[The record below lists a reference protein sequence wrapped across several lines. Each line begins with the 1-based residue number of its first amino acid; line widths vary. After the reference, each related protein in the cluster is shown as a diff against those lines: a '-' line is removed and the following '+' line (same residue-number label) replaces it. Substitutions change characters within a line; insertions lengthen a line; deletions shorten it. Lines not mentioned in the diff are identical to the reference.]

1 MTRSHR
7 QTSIRLISDRPM
19 NSAPVSNGWDLTKEF
34 GSDVFTDDV
43 MKRLLPAEAYA
54 DLRQTIDQGVALN
67 ETTAE
72 AVANAMRSWA
82 QERGATHYTHW
93 FQPMTG
99 LTAEKHDSFLDL
111 SNGKAIIKFDGSQL
125 VQGEPDA
132 SSFPSGGIRQTFEAR
147 GYTAWDPSS
156 PAFIR
161 RDPTGCTL
169 CIPTAFCSY
178 TGEALDE
185 KTPLMRAGEALQR
198 HAVKVAHLL
207 GHESVK
213 RVVTTVGCEQE
224 YFLIDKQFFVQRPD
238 LVNAGRTLFGAPPL
252 KGQELDDHYF
262 GAIRKRVMAF
272 MEDVDRELWRLGVPA
287 KTRHNEVAPTQFE
300 LAPIF
305 EASNVSVDH
314 NMLTMEV
321 LRNVADRHNFT
332 CLLHEK
338 PYAGVNGSGK
348 HVNWSLSC
356 DERGNLLNPGSTPQ
370 DNISFLF
377 HLAAIISGV
386 NQYAPLLRASI
397 AHSGNDHRLG
407 ANEAPPAI
415 ISAYLGD
422 QLTAIVDAIVSG
434 EQLAEGD
441 GGIMRLGV
449 EALPP
454 LTKDPTD
461 RNRTSP
467 FAFTGNK
474 FEFRAAG
481 SSQSVAVVN
490 TVLCT
495 VAAESLSQMGALLE
509 SKLSSGVARADAV
522 FETIKETLTAHHRV
536 IFKGDGYSDD
546 WVTDAEARGLPNLRS
561 TPDALP
567 AWVSDSAI
575 ALFSSHAV
583 LSERELRAR
592 HEVACEKYNTHIT
605 IEGRCSSHMVR
616 TMILPALLAFQR
628 RVGDAIVSSKA
639 AGLDDRALTAQTTL
653 LQELSSYYNE
663 IDERCQ
669 AVEAGLAKAEAIE
682 HAPEALQTF
691 KAEVLDRHAVLREVV
706 DTVEGIVEDR
716 LWPLPKYHEML
727 TVY

>member
-7 QTSIRLISDRPM
+7 QNSIRLISDRPASTTEAQE
-19 NSAPVSNGWDLTKEF
+19 NWELTREF
-34 GSDVFTDDV
+34 AQDVFTDEV
-43 MKRLLPAEAYA
+43 MKRLLPAEAYK
-54 DLRQTIDQGVALN
+54 DLRKTIDDGVALN

-99 LTAEKHDSFLDL
+99 LTAEKHDSFLEL
-111 SNGKAIIKFDGSQL
+111 SKGKAIIKFDGSQL

-161 RDPTGCTL
+161 RDPNGCTL

-198 HAVKVAHLL
+198 EAVKVAHLL
-207 GHESVK
+207 GHNNVK
-213 RVVTTVGCEQE
+213 RVLTTVGCEQE
-224 YFLIDKQFFVQRPD
+224 YFLIDKQFYVQRPD

-305 EASNVSVDH
+305 EASNIAVDH

-321 LRNVADRHNFT
+321 LRNVADRHNFA

-348 HVNWSLSC
+348 HVNWALSC
-356 DERGNLLNPGSTPQ
+356 NERGNLLNPGSTPQ

-377 HLAAIISGV
+377 HLAAIIAGV
-386 NQYAPLLRASI
+386 DQHAPLLRASI

-422 QLTAIVDAIVSG
+422 QLTAIVEAIVTG
-434 EQLAEGD
+434 KTLAEGE
-441 GGIMRLGV
+441 GGLMHLGV

-495 VAAESLSQMGALLE
+495 VAADSLAQMGGLLE
-509 SKLSSGVARADAV
+509 SKLQSGTDKSQAI
-522 FETIKETLTAHHRV
+522 FETIKETLTNHHRV

-546 WVTDAEARGLPNLRS
+546 WVTNAEARGLANLRS

-567 AWVSDSAI
+567 AWVSEQAI
-575 ALFSSHAV
+575 KLFERHDV

-616 TMILPALLAFQR
+616 TMILPSILAFQR
-628 RVGDAIVSSKA
+628 RVGDAIVSAKA
-639 AGLDDRALTAQTTL
+639 AGLDDTALSAQSTL
-653 LQELSSYYNE
+653 LRDLAGYYNT
-663 IDERCQ
+663 ISNGCDEMEQ
-669 AVEAGLAKAEAIE
+669 GLAKAESIE
-682 HAPEALQTF
+682 HAPDALQVF
-691 KAEVLDRHAVLREVV
+691 KAEVLDRQAVLRASV
-706 DTVEGIVEDR
+706 DTVEGLVEDR

>member
-7 QTSIRLISDRPM
+7 QTSIRLISDRP
-19 NSAPVSNGWDLTKEF
+19 VSISETTENWELIREF
-34 GSDVFTDDV
+34 GQDVFTDEV
-43 MKRLLPAEAYA
+43 MKRLLPAEAYD
-54 DLRQTIDQGVALN
+54 DLRNTIDQGVALN

-99 LTAEKHDSFLDL
+99 LTAEKHDSFLEL
-111 SNGKAIIKFDGSQL
+111 SQGRAIIKFGGSQL

-156 PAFIR
+156 PAFLR
-161 RDPTGCTL
+161 RDPNGCTL

-198 HAVKVAHLL
+198 QAIKTAHLL
-207 GHESVK
+207 GHASVD
-213 RVVTTVGCEQE
+213 RVFTTVGCEQE
-224 YFLIDKQFFVQRPD
+224 YFLLDKQFFVQRPD
-238 LVNAGRTLFGAPPL
+238 LANAGRTLFGAPPL

-272 MEDVDRELWRLGVPA
+272 MEEVDRELWRLGVPS
-287 KTRHNEVAPTQFE
+287 KTRHNEVAPSQFE

-305 EASNVSVDH
+305 EASNVAIDH

-321 LRNVADRHNFT
+321 LRNVADRHGFA

-348 HVNWSLSC
+348 HVNWSIGC
-356 DERGNLLNPGSTPQ
+356 TERGNLLNPGSTPQ
-370 DNISFLF
+370 DNVSFLF
-377 HLAAIISGV
+377 HLAAVIAAV
-386 NQYAPLLRASI
+386 DEHAPLLRASI

-422 QLTAIVDAIVSG
+422 QLTAIVDAIVTGQS
-434 EQLAEGD
+434 LAEGD
-441 GGIMRLGV
+441 GGLMRLGV

-481 SSQSVAVVN
+481 SSQSAAVVN

-495 VAAESLSQMGALLE
+495 VVANSLAKMSDQLE
-509 SKLSSGVARADAV
+509 SKTQAGTGLSDAV
-522 FETIKETLTAHHRV
+522 FETIKETLVAHHRV

-546 WVTDAEARGLPNLRS
+546 WVTDAEQRGLPNLRS

-567 AWVSDSAI
+567 AWVSAEAI
-575 ALFSSHAV
+575 ALFDSHSV
-583 LSERELRAR
+583 LTERELRAR
-592 HEVACEKYNTHIT
+592 HEVACEKYNTHLT
-605 IEGRCSSHMVR
+605 IEGRCSSHIVR
-616 TMILPALLAFQR
+616 TMILPAVMAFQR

-639 AGLDDRALTAQTTL
+639 AGLEDQALSAQQSL
-653 LQELSSYYNE
+653 LRELSGLYNT
-663 IDERCQ
+663 ITDRCDEM
-669 AVEAGLAKAEAIE
+669 EAGLAKASSIE
-682 HAPEALQTF
+682 HAPEALQAF
-691 KAEVLDRHAVLREVV
+691 KSEVLERQATLREAV
-706 DTVEGIVEDR
+706 DMAEAVVEDR

-727 TVY
+727 LIY

>member
-7 QTSIRLISDRPM
+7 QTSIRLISDR
-19 NSAPVSNGWDLTKEF
+19 SVSISENADNWELTREF
-34 GSDVFTDDV
+34 AQDVFTDEV

-54 DLRQTIDQGVALN
+54 DLRNTIESGVALN

-99 LTAEKHDSFLDL
+99 CTAEKHDSFLEL
-111 SNGKAIIKFDGSQL
+111 SGGRAIIKFDGSQL

-161 RDPTGCTL
+161 RDPNGCTL

-185 KTPLMRAGEALQR
+185 KTPLMRSGEALQR
-198 HAVKVAHLL
+198 QAIKTAHLL
-207 GHESVK
+207 GHSGVD
-213 RVVTTVGCEQE
+213 RVYTTVGCEQE
-224 YFLIDKQFFVQRPD
+224 YFLLDKQFYAQRPD
-238 LVNAGRTLFGAPPL
+238 LANSGRTLFGAPPL

-272 MEDVDRELWRLGVPA
+272 MEDMDRDLWRLGVPA
-287 KTRHNEVAPTQFE
+287 KTRHNEVAPSQFE

-305 EASNVSVDH
+305 EPSNISVDH

-321 LRNVADRHNFT
+321 MRNVADRHGFA

-348 HVNWSLSC
+348 HVNWSIAC
-356 DERGNLLNPGSTPQ
+356 TERGNLLNPGSTPQ
-370 DNISFLF
+370 ENIGFLF
-377 HLAAIISGV
+377 HLAAVIAAV
-386 NQYAPLLRASI
+386 DTHAPLLRASI

-422 QLTAIVDAIVSG
+422 QLTAIVEAIVTGQS
-434 EQLAEGD
+434 LAEGD
-441 GGIMRLGV
+441 GGLMHLGV
-449 EALPP
+449 EALPA

-495 VAAESLSQMGALLE
+495 VVAESLGAMDELLQG
-509 SKLSSGVARADAV
+509 KLDAGTDHKEAV
-522 FETIKETLTAHHRV
+522 FQTIKETLTAHHRV

-546 WVTDAEARGLPNLRS
+546 WVTEAESRGLPNLRA

-567 AWVSDSAI
+567 AWVSPEAI
-575 ALFSSHAV
+575 AVFGKHAV

-592 HEVACEKYNTHIT
+592 HEVACEKYNTHLT

-616 TMILPALLAFQR
+616 TMILPAVLAFQR
-628 RVGDAIVSSKA
+628 RVGDAIVASKA
-639 AGLDDRALTAQTTL
+639 AGLDDSALAAHRGL
-653 LQELSSYYNE
+653 LGELAELYNQ
-663 IDERCQ
+663 ISERCT
-669 AVEAGLAKAEAIE
+669 AMEAGLLKAESIE
-682 HAPEALQTF
+682 HAPDALAAF
-691 KAEVLDRHAVLREVV
+691 KAEVLDRQATRREVV
-706 DTVEGIVEDR
+706 DAAELLVEDR

-727 TVY
+727 VIY

>member
-7 QTSIRLISDRPM
+7 QNSIRLISDRPASTSESQG
-19 NSAPVSNGWDLTKEF
+19 NWELTREF
-34 GSDVFTDDV
+34 AQDVFTDEV
-43 MKRLLPAEAYA
+43 MKRLLPAEAYT
-54 DLRQTIDQGVALN
+54 DLRKTIDDGIALN
-67 ETTAE
+67 EATAE
-72 AVANAMRSWA
+72 SVANAMRSWA

-99 LTAEKHDSFLDL
+99 LTAEKHDSFLEL
-111 SNGKAIIKFDGSQL
+111 SKGKAILKFDGSQL
-125 VQGEPDA
+125 IQGEPDA

-161 RDPTGCTL
+161 RDPNGCTL

-198 HAVKVAHLL
+198 EAVKVAHLL
-207 GHESVK
+207 GHPDVK
-213 RVVTTVGCEQE
+213 RVHTTVGCEQE

-262 GAIRKRVMAF
+262 GAIRKLVMAF

-287 KTRHNEVAPTQFE
+287 KTRHNEVAPSQFE

-305 EASNVSVDH
+305 EASNVAVDH

-321 LRNVADRHNFT
+321 LRNVADRHNFA

-348 HVNWSLSC
+348 HVNWAISC
-356 DERGNLLNPGSTPQ
+356 KDRGNLLNPGSTPQ

-377 HLAAIISGV
+377 HLAAIIAGV
-386 NQYAPLLRASI
+386 DQHAPLLRASI

-422 QLTAIVDAIVSG
+422 QLTAIVEAIVTG
-434 EQLAEGD
+434 QTLAEGD
-441 GGIMRLGV
+441 GGIMHLGV

-495 VAAESLSQMGALLE
+495 VAASSLKQMGQLLE
-509 SKLSSGVARADAV
+509 AKLENGIERSQAV
-522 FETIKETLTAHHRV
+522 FETIKETLTKHHRV
-536 IFKGDGYSDD
+536 IFKGDGYSQD
-546 WVTDAEARGLPNLRS
+546 WVTDAENRGLPNLRS

-567 AWVSDSAI
+567 AWVSDQAI
-575 ALFSSHAV
+575 KLFEQHDV

-592 HEVACEKYNTHIT
+592 HEVVCEKYNTHIT

-616 TMILPALLAFQR
+616 TMILPSILAFQR
-628 RVGDAIVSSKA
+628 RVGDAIVSAKA
-639 AGLDDRALTAQTTL
+639 AGLDGTALNAQSAL
-653 LQELSSYYNE
+653 LRDLASYYNTISDGCDALE
-663 IDERCQ
+663 K
-669 AVEAGLAKAEAIE
+669 GLAKAESIE
-682 HAPEALQTF
+682 HAPDALQVF
-691 KAEVLDRHAVLREVV
+691 KAEVLDRQTSLRDAV
-706 DTVEGIVEDR
+706 DAVEGIVEDR

>member
-7 QTSIRLISDRPM
+7 QNSIRLISDRSSSITETQE
-19 NSAPVSNGWDLTKEF
+19 NWELTREF
-34 GSDVFTDDV
+34 AQDVFTDEV
-43 MKRLLPAEAYA
+43 MKRLLPADAYK
-54 DLRQTIDQGVALN
+54 DLRKTIDDGVALN

-72 AVANAMRSWA
+72 SVANAMRSWA

-99 LTAEKHDSFLDL
+99 LTAEKHDSFLEL
-111 SNGKAIIKFDGSQL
+111 SKGKAIIKFDGSQL
-125 VQGEPDA
+125 IQGEPDA

-161 RDPTGCTL
+161 RDPNGCTL

-198 HAVKVAHLL
+198 QAIKVAHLL
-207 GHESVK
+207 GHNRVK

-224 YFLIDKQFFVQRPD
+224 YFLIDKQFYVQRPD

-305 EASNVSVDH
+305 EASNVAVDH

-321 LRNVADRHNFT
+321 LRNVADRHNFA

-348 HVNWSLSC
+348 HVNWAISC
-356 DERGNLLNPGSTPQ
+356 NERGNLLNPGSTPQ

-377 HLAAIISGV
+377 HLAAIIAGV
-386 NQYAPLLRASI
+386 DQHAPLLRASI

-422 QLTAIVDAIVSG
+422 QLTAIVEAIVTG
-434 EQLAEGD
+434 KTLAEGD
-441 GGIMRLGV
+441 GGLMHLGV

-495 VAAESLSQMGALLE
+495 VAADSLAQMGSLLE
-509 SKLSSGVARADAV
+509 SKLTAGTDQSQAI
-522 FETIKETLTAHHRV
+522 FETIKETLTKHHRV

-567 AWVSDSAI
+567 SWVSEEAI
-575 ALFSSHAV
+575 KLFERHDV

-616 TMILPALLAFQR
+616 TMILPSILAFQR
-628 RVGDAIVSSKA
+628 RVGDAIVSAKA
-639 AGLDDRALTAQTTL
+639 AGLDDSTLSTQSALL
-653 LQELSSYYNE
+653 RELAGYYAT
-663 IDERCQ
+663 ISKGCDEMEQ
-669 AVEAGLAKAEAIE
+669 GLAKAESIE
-682 HAPEALQTF
+682 HAPEALQVF
-691 KAEVLDRHAVLREVV
+691 KAEVLDRQATLRESV
-706 DTVEGIVEDR
+706 DTVEGLVEDR

>member
-1 MTRSHR
+1 
-7 QTSIRLISDRPM
+7 
-19 NSAPVSNGWDLTKEF
+19 
-34 GSDVFTDDV
+34 
-43 MKRLLPAEAYA
+43 MKRLLPAEAYE
-54 DLRQTIDQGVALN
+54 DLRKTIDQGVALN

-99 LTAEKHDSFLDL
+99 LTAEKHDSFLEL
-111 SNGKAIIKFDGSQL
+111 SHGRAIIKFDGSQL
-125 VQGEPDA
+125 IQGEPDA

-156 PAFIR
+156 PAFLR
-161 RDPTGCTL
+161 RDPNGCTL

-198 HAVKVAHLL
+198 QAIKTAHLL
-207 GHESVK
+207 GHRTVD
-213 RVVTTVGCEQE
+213 RVFTTVGCEQE
-224 YFLIDKQFFVQRPD
+224 YFLLDKQFFVQRPD
-238 LVNAGRTLFGAPPL
+238 LANSGRTLFGAPPM

-272 MEDVDRELWRLGVPA
+272 MEEVDRELWRLGVPS
-287 KTRHNEVAPTQFE
+287 KTRHNEVAPSQFE

-305 EASNVSVDH
+305 EASNVAIDH

-321 LRNVADRHNFT
+321 LRNVADRHGFA

-348 HVNWSLSC
+348 HVNWSIGC
-356 DERGNLLNPGSTPQ
+356 TERGNLLNPGSTPQ
-370 DNISFLF
+370 GNVSFMF
-377 HLAAIISGV
+377 HLAAVIAAVDEHAS
-386 NQYAPLLRASI
+386 LLRASI

-422 QLTAIVDAIVSG
+422 QLTAIVDAIVTGQS
-434 EQLAEGD
+434 LAEGD
-441 GGIMRLGV
+441 GGLMRLGV

-481 SSQSVAVVN
+481 SSQSAAVVN

-495 VAAESLSQMGALLE
+495 VVADSLAKMCDLLE
-509 SKLSSGVARADAV
+509 GKRADGIDLSDAV
-522 FETIKETLTAHHRV
+522 FETIKENLIKHHRIV
-536 IFKGDGYSDD
+536 FKGDGYSEN
-546 WVTDAEARGLPNLRS
+546 WVADAEQRGLPNLRS

-567 AWVSDSAI
+567 AWVSDEAV
-575 ALFSSHAV
+575 AVFSRHSV

-592 HEVACEKYNTHIT
+592 HEVACEKYNTHLT
-605 IEGRCSSHMVR
+605 IEGRCSSHIVR
-616 TMILPALLAFQR
+616 TMILPAVMAFQR

-639 AGLDDRALTAQTTL
+639 AGLEDQALVAQQTL
-653 LQELSSYYNE
+653 LLELSALYNT
-663 IDERCQ
+663 ITNRCHEM
-669 AVEAGLAKAEAIE
+669 EAGLAKAESIE
-682 HAPEALQTF
+682 HAPEALEAF
-691 KAEVLDRHAVLREVV
+691 KTEVLERQAVLREAV
-706 DTVEGIVEDR
+706 DLAESIVEDR

-727 TVY
+727 SIY

>member
-7 QTSIRLISDRPM
+7 QTSIRLISDRTVNVASPGE
-19 NSAPVSNGWDLTKEF
+19 NWELIREF
-34 GSDVFTDDV
+34 GQDVFTDEV
-43 MKRLLPAEAYA
+43 MKRLLPAEAYD
-54 DLRQTIDQGVALN
+54 DLRNTIDQGAALG
-67 ETTAE
+67 EATAE

-99 LTAEKHDSFLDL
+99 LTAEKHDSFLEL
-111 SNGKAIIKFDGSQL
+111 SGGQAIIKFDGSQL

-156 PAFIR
+156 PAFLR
-161 RDPTGCTL
+161 RDTSGCTL

-198 HAVKVAHLL
+198 EALATAHAL
-207 GHESVK
+207 GHNAVR
-213 RVVTTVGCEQE
+213 RVYTTVGCEQE
-224 YFLIDKQFFVQRPD
+224 YFLLDKQFYVQRPD
-238 LVNAGRTLFGAPPL
+238 LANAGRTLFGAPPL

-262 GAIRKRVMAF
+262 GSIRKRVMAF
-272 MEDVDRELWRLGVPA
+272 MEDVDRDLWRLGVPA
-287 KTRHNEVAPTQFE
+287 KTRHNEVAPSQFE

-305 EASNVSVDH
+305 EASNVAVDH

-321 LRNVADRHNFT
+321 MRNAADRHGFA

-348 HVNWSLSC
+348 HVNWAIAC
-356 DERGNLLNPGSTPQ
+356 TERGNLLNPGSTPQ
-370 DNISFLF
+370 DNVSFLY
-377 HLAAIISGV
+377 HLTAIIAAV
-386 NQYAPLLRASI
+386 DTHAPLLRASI

-434 EQLAEGD
+434 RSLNESD
-441 GGIMRLGV
+441 GGLMHLGV

-495 VAAESLSQMGALLE
+495 AAAESLEAMRL
-509 SKLSSGVARADAV
+509 KLQAKLDAGVQHEQAV
-522 FETIKETLTAHHRV
+522 AETIRETLTAHHRV
-536 IFKGDGYSDD
+536 VFKGDGYSHD
-546 WVTDAEARGLPNLRS
+546 WVTEAESRGLPNLKS

-567 AWVSDSAI
+567 AWVSEESI
-575 ALFSSHAV
+575 ALFSKHNV

-605 IEGRCSSHMVR
+605 IEGRVSSHIVR
-616 TMILPALLAFQR
+616 TMILPAVLAFQR
-628 RVGDAIVSSKA
+628 RVGDAVVASKA
-639 AGLDDRALTAQTTL
+639 AGIDDTSLQGQTALLKRLAGL
-653 LQELSSYYNE
+653 YNR
-663 IDERCQ
+663 IDADC
-669 AVEAGLAKAEAIE
+669 AAMEAGLAKAEGIE
-682 HAPEALQTF
+682 HAPDALQTF
-691 KAEVLDRHAVLREVV
+691 KAEVLDRQSQLREGV
-706 DTVEGIVEDR
+706 DEAELIVEDR

-727 TVY
+727 VIY

>member
-7 QTSIRLISDRPM
+7 QASIRLISDRPIT
-19 NSAPVSNGWDLTKEF
+19 PSNTSKNWELIQEF
-34 GSDVFTDDV
+34 AKDVFTDSV
-43 MKRLLPAEAYA
+43 MKRLLPSEAYS
-54 DLRQTIDQGVALN
+54 DLRRTIDEGVALN
-67 ETTAE
+67 ENTADS
-72 AVANAMRSWA
+72 VANAMRSWA

-99 LTAEKHDSFLDL
+99 CTAEKHDSFLEVSD
-111 SNGKAIIKFDGSQL
+111 GQAIIQFDGSQL

-156 PAFIR
+156 PAFLR
-161 RDPTGCTL
+161 RDTSGCTL

-198 HAVKVAHLL
+198 HAVSAAHLL
-207 GHESVK
+207 GYDSVK
-213 RVVTTVGCEQE
+213 RISTTVGCEQE
-224 YFLIDKQFFVQRPD
+224 YFLLDKQFYVQRPD
-238 LVNAGRTLFGAPPL
+238 LANAGRTLFGAPPL

-262 GAIRKRVMAF
+262 GAIRKRVMGF
-272 MEDVDRELWRLGVPA
+272 MEELDRELWRLGVPS
-287 KTRHNEVAPTQFE
+287 KTRHNEVAPSQFE

-305 EASNVSVDH
+305 ESCNVAVDH

-321 LRNVADRHNFT
+321 MRNVADRHGFA

-348 HVNWSLSC
+348 HVNWSMSC
-356 DERGNLLNPGSTPQ
+356 KLRGNLLNPGSTPQ
-370 DNISFLF
+370 DNISFLY
-377 HLAAIISGV
+377 HLAAV
-386 NQYAPLLRASI
+386 VAAVDTHAPLLRASI

-422 QLTAIVDAIVSG
+422 QLTAVVEAIVTGNSLN
-434 EQLAEGD
+434 END
-441 GGIMRLGV
+441 GGLMHLGV

-495 VAAESLSQMGALLE
+495 VVANALNEMNETLQAKVAGGLE
-509 SKLSSGVARADAV
+509 RNEAI
-522 FETIKETLTAHHRV
+522 FETIRKTLTAHQKV

-546 WVTDAEARGLPNLRS
+546 WLNEAEARGLPNLRG

-567 AWVSDSAI
+567 AWISDEA
-575 ALFSSHAV
+575 FAV
-583 LSERELRAR
+583 FAKHKVLNRRELQAR
-592 HEVACEKYNTHIT
+592 HEVACEKYNTHLT

-616 TMILPALLAFQR
+616 TLYLPAILAFQR
-628 RVGDAIVSSKA
+628 RVGDTIMSSKA
-639 AGLDDRALTAQTTL
+639 AGLDVTALRAQSQL
-653 LQELSSYYNE
+653 LERLAALYNRINNDCE
-663 IDERCQ
+663 
-669 AVEAGLAKAEAIE
+669 AMEAGMVKAESIE
-682 HAPEALQTF
+682 HAADALVVF
-691 KAEVLDRHAVLREVV
+691 KAEVLDRQATLREGV
-706 DTVEGIVEDR
+706 DEAELLVEDR

-727 TVY
+727 VIY